1 MRKNVPIVSV
11 SLNEDIIGEI
21 DKMQKELG
29 FSGRSEIV
37 RAGLRSLIAEEKER
51 RTLSGK
57 IHAVMLVVH
66 DEGSDNEVHQ
76 ISHSFDRITTTHIHN
91 KTERDKCLEIFVLKG
106 DSKEV
111 DEMVKRFKVNR
122 KMDHVRLLPM

>member
-1 MRKNVPIVSV
+1 MPIVSV

-21 DKMQKELG
+21 DKLQKELG

-37 RAGLRSLIAEEKER
+37 RAGLRTLIADEKER
-51 RTLSGK
+51 KNLSGS

-66 DEGSDNEVHQ
+66 DEESDTEVNQ
-76 ISHSFDRITTTHIHN
+76 MSHSFDKIITTHIHN
-91 KTERDKCLEIFVLKG
+91 KTENDKCLEIFVLKG

-111 DEMVKRFKVNR
+111 DEMVKRFRVSR

>member
-11 SLNEDIIGEI
+11 SLNEDILGEV
-21 DKMQKELG
+21 DKMQRELG

-51 RTLSGK
+51 RNLSGK

-66 DEGSDNEVHQ
+66 DEQSDNEVHQ
-76 ISHSFDRITTTHIHN
+76 MSHSFDRIITTHIHN

-122 KMDHVRLLPM
+122 KMDYARLLPM